1 MTTNLL
7 AKIPLF
13 ADLPSD
19 ELDNL
24 VAMLDVRELRPSEIL
39 FSEGDLGEH
48 LYVVAE
54 GELEVLMAAGKPEE
68 MLLNILRDGEYLGEM
83 SLIMEGGIRTASVRA
98 RCKSTLLSLSRA
110 QFRDLI
116 QRHPALATSLVR
128 VLSQR
133 LDATNTAT
141 FRDLTEKNRQLQQAY
156 DELKAAQ
163 EQLIEKERL
172 ERELKVA
179 ADIQMSILPDVLP
192 SAPGFDF
199 GGCILPARQVGGD
212 FYDVIT
218 LREKKIGILIGDV
231 ADKGVPSAI
240 FMARAHALII
250 AEADTRLLPGDV
262 LRRVNMHITRFE
274 KSAQFVTALY
284 GVLDIETSE
293 FSYARA
299 GHEPPL
305 MLTADGKVER
315 LPHGAG
321 MSLGLWEEIVLDER
335 STVLSPGAS
344 LLLYT
349 DGMTDCRNPAGE
361 AFGLDRIKDVLGGFT
376 GLNAQQICDRLLA
389 TLQAYQNGSKQDD
402 DVTLV
407 AAHVASGYPPSA
419 IQPARRRSNAAT
431 VKKKKSK

>member
-13 ADLPSD
+13 ADLPLE
-19 ELDNL
+19 ELDGM
-24 VAMLDVRELRPSEIL
+24 VAMLDVRELKPSEIL
-39 FSEGDLGEH
+39 FSEGDPGEH
-48 LYVVAE
+48 LYVVVE
-54 GELEVLMAAGKPEE
+54 GELEVLMAAGRPEE
-68 MLLNILRDGEYLGEM
+68 LLLNVLRDGEYLGEM

-98 RCKSTLLSLSRA
+98 RRTSTLLSMSRT
-110 QFRDLI
+110 QFKDLI
-116 QRHPALATSLVR
+116 QRHPVLATSLVR

-141 FRDLTEKNRQLQQAY
+141 FRDLTEKNRQLQKAF

-199 GGCILPARQVGGD
+199 GGRILPARQVGGD
-212 FYDVIT
+212 FYDVFM
-218 LREKKIGILIGDV
+218 LSENKIGILIGDV

-250 AEADTRLLPGDV
+250 AEADTHPLPGDV
-262 LRRVNMHITRFE
+262 LRRVNKHITRLE

-284 GVLDIETSE
+284 GVLDVETGD
-293 FSYARA
+293 FTYARA

-305 MLTADGKVER
+305 LFTADGKVER
-315 LPHGAG
+315 LPYGPG
-321 MSLGLWEEIVLDER
+321 MSLGLWEEIVLDTC
-335 STVLSPGAS
+335 SIVLSPGTT

-349 DGMTDCRNPAGE
+349 DGMTDCRNPTGE
-361 AFGLDRIKDVLGGFT
+361 AFGLDRIKGILAELVDLD
-376 GLNAQQICDRLLA
+376 AQQICDRLLE
-389 TLQAYQNGSKQDD
+389 TLQAYQDGSKQDD

-407 AAHVASGYPPSA
+407 AVHVANRPSTTK
-419 IQPARRRSNAAT
+419 R
-431 VKKKKSK
+431 KKLKQ